1 MSTESEPKCA
11 SLLGQLSALFIL
23 PTTWN
28 KTYGTLNK
36 LTRTRNKLVQTF
48 NILSLIDHWKCKISR
63 IVHQS
68 LQLEMD
74 KWVGVI
80 YRMSSSSDPLI
91 SLLCKF
97 QTVTVVYFHKDKS
110 LYSVTALLSITLCL
124 AVLKNKNKKNKNTDD
139 IIVGELWK

>member
-1 MSTESEPKCA
+1 
-11 SLLGQLSALFIL
+11 
-23 PTTWN
+23 
-28 KTYGTLNK
+28 
-36 LTRTRNKLVQTF
+36 
-48 NILSLIDHWKCKISR
+48 
-63 IVHQS
+63 
-68 LQLEMD
+68 MD

-124 AVLKNKNKKNKNTDD
+124 AVLKNKKKNNKNTDD